1 MLLEDEN
8 IIFEIFIIQV
18 ILYLLFLLSFHSG
31 TLSQGTSLII
41 PLGPIS

>member
-18 ILYLLFLLSFHSG
+18 IPYLLFLLSFYSG
-31 TLSQGTSLII
+31 ALFQSTSLVI
-41 PLGPIS
+41 PLGLIS